1 MLFRLVCKG
10 GMGMKKVLCIFVLL
24 TALFASAAAEE
35 GYILYDTEHGGTYR
49 MEPYS
54 GDFVMISGEYA
65 GCTVA
70 FDEEK
75 WAYRFKKDGQE
86 ALLYTDRMHEC
97 PNPAAAVTVYSPL
110 IGGMLPESME
120 DVERINR
127 AMTLLP
133 QIQYV
138 TVTLEGVGSGTLP
151 VYTAPDTKS
160 HRAANGKAAVGL
172 KGGMV
177 VIDWRDD
184 WMMVFYELGGGRA
197 RVGCVQEN
205 QALRRAL
212 EQRGMRE
219 EDFDSG
225 IHRFGR
231 MLASAARITALTD
244 NPNTSGDVLMTLGEG
259 EAFTCL
265 GRWGSLY
272 AYAETTLEGKTVR
285 GFVPLK
291 DVDIPE
297 PQEDLEAMAQLAG
310 TSWAF
315 YAGGSMFADFQ
326 HFRADGTVM
335 AGDYNYDE
343 GYGFPEEAGWDLEEN
358 MIARWRVCPYTVC
371 RYDKAWGL
379 YWADVPYMITYTRED
394 GYVSRYGLRFD
405 GDSLSLYTEE
415 GSGGFVPYTG
425 SMVAV
430 PGAEE

>member
-10 GMGMKKVLCIFVLL
+10 GMGMKKVLCILVLL
-24 TALFASAAAEE
+24 TALFASALGEE
-35 GYILYDTEHGGTYR
+35 EYTLYDTEYGGTYR
-49 MEPYS
+49 MELRS
-54 GDFVMISGEYA
+54 GDFAMISGEYA
-65 GCTVA
+65 GCTIA
-70 FDEEK
+70 FDEGK

-86 ALLYTDRMHEC
+86 ALLYTDRLQSC
-97 PNPAAAVTVYSPL
+97 PNPAAAITTYSPL
-110 IGGMLPESME
+110 IGGLLPESVE

-133 QIQYV
+133 QSQYIA
-138 TVTLEGVGSGTLP
+138 VTLEGVGSGTLP

-184 WMMVFYELGGGRA
+184 WMMVFYELGGGKA

-231 MLASAARITALTD
+231 MPASAARSTALTD
-244 NPNTSGDVLMTLGEG
+244 NPNTTGDVLMTLGAG

-297 PQEDLEAMAQLAG
+297 PQEDPGAMAQLAG

-326 HFRADGTVM
+326 HFGQNGTVTG
-335 AGDYNYDE
+335 GDYNYDE
-343 GYGFPEEAGWDLEEN
+343 GYGFPEEAGWNLETG
-358 MIARWRVCPYTVC
+358 MIARWRVCPYVVC

-415 GSGGFVPYTG
+415 GSGSFIPYTG
-425 SMVAV
+425 SMATV